1 MARRKKETP
10 VTQAELDD
18 GMTAEDHEAL
28 EQEEIEEGSLH
39 GDDAEGETKPP
50 PNPNAAR
57 VNKVEEKR
65 VKLPRRN
72 LGGMYRCAARLS
84 HGGVRHM
91 PGTEVKLTDEEARH
105 FLKDGVV
112 EPLD

>member
-18 GMTAEDHEAL
+18 GTTAEDHEAL
-28 EQEEIEEGSLH
+28 EQAEMEEGD
-39 GDDAEGETKPP
+39 GDSDEEEEKPP
-50 PNPNAAR
+50 PNPNAAK

-84 HGGVRHM
+84 HGGVRHL
-91 PGTEVKLTDEEARH
+91 PGAKVKLSDEEARH

>member
-10 VTQAELDD
+10 VTQAELDE

-39 GDDAEGETKPP
+39 EGDEEEPKPP
-50 PNPNAAR
+50 PNPNAAK

-84 HGGVRHM
+84 HGGVKHM
-91 PGTEVKLTDEEARH
+91 PGATVKLSDEEARH

>member
-1 MARRKKETP
+1 
-10 VTQAELDD
+10 
-18 GMTAEDHEAL
+18 
-28 EQEEIEEGSLH
+28 
-39 GDDAEGETKPP
+39 
-50 PNPNAAR
+50 
-57 VNKVEEKR
+57 
-65 VKLPRRN
+65 
-72 LGGMYRCAARLS
+72 MYRCAARLS